1 MYHIIAGLSFLGTFR
16 PYLRKHITQN
26 INPWEFMFM
35 NSIVIGL
42 VTGLYCYFH
51 KKENPVNLL
60 NLAPSQYLSV
70 LIIACI
76 TVLGSLFYF
85 SIEKDNV
92 VSTSFLWRGVSSVI
106 FVGTG
111 LFLFEEKLTVT
122 QLMGIL
128 ITIVGSFL
136 VAKEGGGT
144 D

>member
-1 MYHIIAGLSFLGTFR
+1 
-16 PYLRKHITQN
+16 
-26 INPWEFMFM
+26 M

-51 KKENPVNLL
+51 KKENPTNLL

-70 LIIACI
+70 LLIASI
-76 TVLGSLFYF
+76 TVMGSLFYF
-85 SIEKDNV
+85 SIEKDNI
-92 VSTSFLWRGVSSVI
+92 VSTSFLWKGISTII

-136 VAKEGGGT
+136 VAKDGGGA

>member
-1 MYHIIAGLSFLGTFR
+1 MYYIIAGLSLADTFR
-16 PYLRKHITQN
+16 PYLRKHITQA

-42 VTGLYCYFH
+42 ITGLYCYFH
-51 KKENPVNLL
+51 KRENPVNLL

-70 LIIACI
+70 LIIGLI
-76 TVLGSLFYF
+76 TVMGSLFYF
-85 SIEKDNV
+85 SVEKDNI
-92 VSTSFLWRGVSSVI
+92 VSTSFLWRGISTIV

-111 LFLFEEKLTVT
+111 LFLFEENLTVT
-122 QLMGIL
+122 QLIGIL

-136 VAKEGGGT
+136 VAKDGGST

>member
-1 MYHIIAGLSFLGTFR
+1 MYHIIAGLSLAGTFR
-16 PYLRKHITQN
+16 PYLRKHITQD

-42 VTGLYCYFH
+42 ITGLYCYFH
-51 KKENPVNLL
+51 KRENPVNLL

-70 LIIACI
+70 LMIGLI
-76 TVLGSLFYF
+76 TVMGSLFYF
-85 SIEKDNV
+85 SVEKDNI
-92 VSTSFLWRGVSSVI
+92 VSTSFLWRGISTIV

-122 QLMGIL
+122 QLIGIL
-128 ITIVGSFL
+128 ITIIGSFM
-136 VAKEGGGT
+136 VAKDGGST